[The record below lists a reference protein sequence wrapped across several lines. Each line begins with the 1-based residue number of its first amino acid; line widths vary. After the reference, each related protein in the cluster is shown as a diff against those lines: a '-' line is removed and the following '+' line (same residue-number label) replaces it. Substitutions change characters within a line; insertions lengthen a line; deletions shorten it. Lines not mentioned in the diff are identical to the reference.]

1 MMKHLLFIPILA
13 WSAAMLMAQEKPRC
27 AVYNELAGAAGII
40 GANFDSRFSA
50 NSHLGYRLGLAFNA
64 GRTSDKSEGGACV
77 YQGPAAVFEAYGLIG
92 RANHSLE
99 LGVGMMHGVFK
110 RTYEWDASPC
120 PGCSYE
126 PYEEWNYGYYAFV
139 NVGYRYQPAVG
150 FFLRAGVSPTFVP
163 ERKYG
168 ISPILVLP
176 YLGLGFAF

>member
-1 MMKHLLFIPILA
+1 MKRKLLTIAFALF
-13 WSAAMLMAQEKPRC
+13 AALLMAQEKPRR
-27 AVYNELAGAAGII
+27 AVYNEYAGASGII

-64 GRTSDKSEGGACV
+64 GRTSEKSEGGSYI
-77 YQGPAAVFEAYGLIG
+77 YQGPAAVFETYGLIG
-92 RANHSLE
+92 GANHSFE

-110 RTYEWDASPC
+110 RSYEWDALPC
-120 PGCSYE
+120 PGCSYDPPE
-126 PYEEWNYGYYAFV
+126 KWGYGYYGFV
-139 NVGYRYQPAVG
+139 NVGYRYQPAIG

>member
-1 MMKHLLFIPILA
+1 MKRKLLTIAFALF
-13 WSAAMLMAQEKPRC
+13 AAMLMAQNRPRR
-27 AVYNELAGAAGII
+27 AVYNEYAGASGII

-50 NSHLGYRLGLAFNA
+50 NSHLGYRLGLAYNA
-64 GRTSDKSEGGACV
+64 GRTSEKSEDGASV

-99 LGVGMMHGVFK
+99 LGVGMMHGIFL

-126 PYEEWNYGYYAFV
+126 PYEAWNYGYYAFV
-139 NVGYRYQPAVG
+139 NVGYRYQPAIG
-150 FFLRAGVSPTFVP
+150 FFLRAGVNPTFVP
-163 ERKYG
+163 ETRYG
-168 ISPILVLP
+168 ISRFLVYP

>member
-1 MMKHLLFIPILA
+1 MRCILFTMILA
-13 WSAAMLMAQEKPRC
+13 LSAAMLMAQERPRR
-27 AVYNELAGAAGII
+27 AVYNEYAGASGII

-64 GRTSDKSEGGACV
+64 GRTSDKSEGGSYI
-77 YQGPAAVFEAYGLIG
+77 YQGPAAVFETYGLIG
-92 RANHSLE
+92 GANHCFE

-110 RTYEWDASPC
+110 RSYEWDALPC
-120 PGCSYE
+120 PGCSYDPPE
-126 PYEEWNYGYYAFV
+126 KWGYGYYGFV
-139 NVGYRYQPAVG
+139 NVGYRYQPAIG

>member
-1 MMKHLLFIPILA
+1 MKRKLLTIAFALF
-13 WSAAMLMAQEKPRC
+13 AAMLMAQERPRR

-64 GRTSDKSEGGACV
+64 GRTSDKSEGGSCIF
-77 YQGPAAVFEAYGLIG
+77 QGPAAVFETYGLIG
-92 RANHSLE
+92 GANHSFE

-110 RTYEWDASPC
+110 RSYEWDALPC
-120 PGCSYE
+120 PGCSYDPPE
-126 PYEEWNYGYYAFV
+126 KWGYGYYGFV
-139 NVGYRYQPAVG
+139 NVGYRYQPAIG

>member
-1 MMKHLLFIPILA
+1 MWDAALLPPLSQAARIRSTGGQDTLTGGLA
-13 WSAAMLMAQEKPRC
+13 LRDEVLR
-27 AVYNELAGAAGII
+27 

-92 RANHSLE
+92 GTNHSLE
-99 LGVGMMHGVFK
+99 LGVGMMHGIFK
-110 RTYEWDASPC
+110 RDYEWDATPPLGMSSDP
-120 PGCSYE
+120 PE
-126 PYEEWNYGYYAFV
+126 IWKYGYYGFA

-150 FFLRAGVSPTFVP
+150 FFLRAGVNPTFVP
-163 ERKYG
+163 ETHYG
-168 ISPILVLP
+168 ISRFLVYP

>member
-1 MMKHLLFIPILA
+1 MRRILFTMILA
-13 WSAAMLMAQEKPRC
+13 LSAAMLMAQKRPRR
-27 AVYNELAGAAGII
+27 AVYNEYGGASGII

-64 GRTSDKSEGGACV
+64 GKTSDKSEGGSYI
-77 YQGPAAVFEAYGLIG
+77 YQGPEAVFETYGLIG
-92 RANHSLE
+92 GANHSFE

-110 RTYEWDASPC
+110 RSYEWDAMPY

-139 NVGYRYQPAVG
+139 NVGYRYQPAIG
-150 FFLRAGVSPTFVP
+150 FFLRTGVNPTFVP
-163 ERKYG
+163 ETRYG
-168 ISPILVLP
+168 ISRFLVYP

>member
-1 MMKHLLFIPILA
+1 MKRKLLTIAFALF
-13 WSAAMLMAQEKPRC
+13 AAMLMAQERPRR
-27 AVYNELAGAAGII
+27 AVYNEYAGASGII

-64 GRTSDKSEGGACV
+64 GRTSDKSEGGSYI
-77 YQGPAAVFEAYGLIG
+77 YQGPAAVFETYCLIG
-92 RANHSLE
+92 RANHSFE

-110 RTYEWDASPC
+110 RSYEWDALPC
-120 PGCSYE
+120 PGCSYDPPE
-126 PYEEWNYGYYAFV
+126 KWGYGYYGFV
-139 NVGYRYQPAVG
+139 NVGYRYQPAIG

>member
-1 MMKHLLFIPILA
+1 MKRKLLTIAFALF
-13 WSAAMLMAQEKPRC
+13 AAMLMAQERPRR
-27 AVYNELAGAAGII
+27 AVYNEYAGASGII

-64 GRTSDKSEGGACV
+64 GRTSDKSEGGSYI
-77 YQGPAAVFEAYGLIG
+77 YQGPAAVFETYGLIG
-92 RANHSLE
+92 GANHSFE

-110 RTYEWDASPC
+110 RSYEWDALPC
-120 PGCSYE
+120 PGCSYDPPE
-126 PYEEWNYGYYAFV
+126 KWGYGYYGFV
-139 NVGYRYQPAVG
+139 NVGYRYQPAIG

>member
-1 MMKHLLFIPILA
+1 MKRKLLTIAFALF
-13 WSAAMLMAQEKPRC
+13 AALLMAQEKPRR
-27 AVYNELAGAAGII
+27 AVYNEYAGASGII

-64 GRTSDKSEGGACV
+64 GRTSEKSEGGSYI

-92 RANHSLE
+92 RANHSFE

-110 RTYEWDASPC
+110 RSYEWDALPC
-120 PGCSYE
+120 PGCSYDPPE
-126 PYEEWNYGYYAFV
+126 KWGYGYYGFV
-139 NVGYRYQPAVG
+139 NVGYRYQPAIG